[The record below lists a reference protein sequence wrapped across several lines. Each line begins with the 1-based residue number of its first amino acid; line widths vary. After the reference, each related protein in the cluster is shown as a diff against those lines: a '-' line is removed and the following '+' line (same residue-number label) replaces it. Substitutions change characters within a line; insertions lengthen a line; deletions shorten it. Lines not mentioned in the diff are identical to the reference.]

1 MKRAF
6 SHITYYS
13 KTSEVFEK
21 ALGCLPNSPLH
32 SCLK

>member
-6 SHITYYS
+6 SHITYCA

-21 ALGCLPNSPLH
+21 ALGCLPNSLH
-32 SCLK
+32 